1 MAIIKKRQIE
11 ILTQLNGEEL
21 EKALANL
28 PISPEKLEDLFDY
41 LYYRLE
47 QESCDHTSRFTM
59 QFLMESK
66 LPFPKITA
74 WLNENGGDCD
84 CKVMENIESEWN
96 KIFPEED

>member
-11 ILTQLNGEEL
+11 IMSQLSGEEL
-21 EKALANL
+21 KKSLASL
-28 PISPEKLEDLFDY
+28 PISSEKLEDLFDF
-41 LYYRLE
+41 LYYKLE
-47 QESCDHTSRFTM
+47 NEECEHSSKFTM

-66 LPFPKITA
+66 LPFPKIVA